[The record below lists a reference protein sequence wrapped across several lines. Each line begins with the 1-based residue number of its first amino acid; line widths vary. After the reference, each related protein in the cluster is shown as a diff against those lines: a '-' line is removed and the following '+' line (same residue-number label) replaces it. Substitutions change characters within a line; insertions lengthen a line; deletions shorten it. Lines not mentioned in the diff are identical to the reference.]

1 MNNYKKTSTRIKIL
15 QNMILVVAIPVAA
28 VYNVV
33 DGLLEVV
40 KKK

>member
-1 MNNYKKTSTRIKIL
+1 MKSLKLKIL
-15 QNMILVVAIPVAA
+15 QNALYLVAIPVAA